1 LCFKKLCAL
10 GASSDVVVIDLPSSF
25 GDHEYDDDDDDDK
38 MMMIRWWWWCVIM
51 SMVTAM
57 MMMVGDHE
65 YEYDDDTSDAR
76 GELLTNSNTEVLTL
90 KFAIKATLD
99 QNTVAR

>member
-1 LCFKKLCAL
+1 
-10 GASSDVVVIDLPSSF
+10 
-25 GDHEYDDDDDDDK
+25 
-38 MMMIRWWWWCVIM
+38 M

-90 KFAIKATLD
+90 KFAIGPKHCC
-99 QNTVAR
+99 TVAGRQNRRRLTKHCCTVEKK

>member
-1 LCFKKLCAL
+1 
-10 GASSDVVVIDLPSSF
+10 
-25 GDHEYDDDDDDDK
+25 
-38 MMMIRWWWWCVIM
+38 M